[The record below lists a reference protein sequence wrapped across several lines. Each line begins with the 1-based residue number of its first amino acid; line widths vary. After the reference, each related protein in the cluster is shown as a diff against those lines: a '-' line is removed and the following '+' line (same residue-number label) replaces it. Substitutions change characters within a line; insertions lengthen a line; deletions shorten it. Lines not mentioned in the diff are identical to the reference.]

1 MAVTVATRKYNIIYV
16 YSVPYEDHK
25 GLLKIGKAEVDVEED
40 YYPTPNDEPMTKA
53 AEKRIAEQL
62 GTGGFK
68 HTLEH
73 TEVAHYRDENGKG
86 KAFDDHAVHDVLKH
100 SGYSN
105 HDFGEDISGGEWF
118 PVSLE
123 TALAA
128 IQAVKEERQSLT
140 SPKHSIP
147 EEEIH
152 FREEQDDAIGRTITH
167 FAFGDKMLWN
177 AKMRFG
183 KTLCALEVVR
193 QLDSK
198 RTLILTHRPAVRDG
212 WFEDFEKIKFE
223 HYQRGCK
230 PRSDGSIPQGGLGQS
245 FESMEKDLREYGT
258 HYIYFMSMQD
268 LRGSK
273 ETGGKFDKNAAI
285 FSADWDLVILDE
297 AHEGTQTKLGKAVI
311 AALQKRHPKML
322 YLSGTPYNILD
333 QFSGDEIYTW
343 DYVKEQEAKEN
354 WYKNRPNEPNPY
366 EGLPRM
372 NIHTY
377 SMGSAFEN
385 YKHAENDYF
394 DFKEFFRVWTGDVER
409 DNSEMPA
416 DAQIGDFVHKD
427 DVRAF
432 LDLLTKDD
440 HDSNYPFANE
450 LFRGYFQHSFW
461 VVPGVKAA
469 AALTTMLEE
478 HPVFGHD
485 AFKIVNVAGDGSKL
499 AATDIEQD
507 ISDESREEME
517 KGEEEI
523 KAALAKVKA
532 AIANNKRTITI
543 SCGRLTT
550 GVTVPEWTAV
560 LMLAGSYSTK
570 ASAYMQTIF
579 RVQSPAKDGTIK
591 HECYA
596 FDFAPDRTVTVVED
610 YLNVARKLQEG
621 KSGEEA
627 QEKEKGHH
635 GEAHGKYTKDFLRFC
650 PIISFDGSE
659 TKPLDTMH
667 FMKKVHRAIADQIY
681 HKGFNDPRLFS
692 SFDDVTMKD
701 LEFLS
706 GVEKLFGSAAK
717 SAMSNEGKVTV
728 NDTGLT
734 GEDAPQTGTE
744 EGGEPKESKSK
755 KKTTDKKQS
764 SYKESLRRYK
774 QLMGAVA
781 KRFPLL
787 LFGAVDNLDENH
799 WSLKQFVNDM
809 EVNDWEQFMPRG
821 YSQADFMK
829 MEHLFNNDF
838 FITSTQLLLDDTR
851 KADTLP
857 VGERVSLMAHI
868 LQRFHYPDKETVLTP
883 WRVVNLHMTNTIG
896 GYSFYSDDKF
906 LRETLE
912 PQLLRQDITQD
923 VFSPDAK
930 LLEINS
936 KSGVYPLWLAYTL
949 FRFRCAEQGN
959 NLTREQEQAIWDE
972 VVTTQLFVLC
982 KTEMAKRI
990 TERVLRG
997 YRTNVPTRCKFEP
1010 RLLKQLKDEEERK
1023 TLIKRLKK
1031 YSYWGIENM
1040 EPNKFDFKAVVGNP
1054 PYQLTGGSGGNNDA
1068 PIFQHFSMLAHKVT
1082 SNYVSIIEP
1091 ARWFA
1096 AGRENLL
1103 GEYRQYMLTC
1113 GEIRK
1118 IKTFADGKSVF
1129 PRVEIKGGICYYLAD
1144 KQYDGSC
1151 EYTLVQDGKAS
1162 TTEMDLSNFDVLI
1175 REPKLVNIIKN
1186 AKTIAEQEGR
1196 AFVDSIIS
1204 NDTPFGIPSNPRTST
1219 KTPFAVYETVD
1230 PSHDVLLYHIENQKR
1245 KVEYAALSDIHKN
1258 VQDIDHPKVFIP
1270 GAGGGGNDP
1279 YVLGKPEVAPAHSV
1293 CSQSYLYAAFD
1304 TDNEAEAF
1312 CKYIKT
1318 RFLRILVSAMK
1329 ITQSAPQRVY
1339 KFVPVQDFTSNS
1351 DIDWSKSVA
1360 DIDKQLYAKYN
1371 LSADEIAFIEKMI
1384 KPME

>member
-1 MAVTVATRKYNIIYV
+1 MAVTTATRKYNIIYV

-40 YYPTPNDEPMTKA
+40 YYPSPNDEPMKKA
-53 AEKRIAEQL
+53 AEKRISEQL

-68 HTLEH
+68 HTLEY
-73 TEVAHYRDENGKG
+73 TEVAHYRDDNGKG

-118 PVSLE
+118 PVTLE
-123 TALAA
+123 TAKEA
-128 IQAVKEERQSLT
+128 IKAVKEERQSLT
-140 SPKHSIP
+140 SPMHSIP
-147 EEEIH
+147 EDEIH
-152 FREEQDDAIGRTITH
+152 FREEQEDAIERTITH
-167 FAFGDKMLWN
+167 FGFGDKMLWN

-193 QLDSK
+193 KMDSK

-230 PRSDGSIPQGGLGQS
+230 PRSDGSIPEGGLGQS
-245 FESMEKDLREYGT
+245 FETMEKDLLQNGT
-258 HYIYFMSMQD
+258 HYIYFMSIQD

-285 FSADWDLVILDE
+285 FSNNWDLVILDE

-311 AALQKRHPKML
+311 AALQKRKPKML

-333 QFSGDEIYTW
+333 QFSGSEIYTW
-343 DYVKEQEAKEN
+343 DYVKEQQAKEE
-354 WYKNRPNEPNPY
+354 WPSKHPGVPNPY

-377 SMGSAFEN
+377 SMGSSFES

-394 DFKEFFRVWTGDVER
+394 DFREFFRVWTGDANT
-409 DNSEMPA
+409 DNGEMPT
-416 DAQIGDFVHKD
+416 DAKIGDFVHKE

-440 HDSNYPFANE
+440 PDSNYPFANE

-469 AALTTMLEE
+469 AALTSMLEE
-478 HPVFGHD
+478 HPIFGHNN
-485 AFKIVNVAGDGSKL
+485 FKIVNVAGDGGKL
-499 AATDIEQD
+499 AASDLESEQTDETL
-507 ISDESREEME
+507 EEME
-517 KGEEEI
+517 NSEAEI
-523 KAALAKVKA
+523 KAALAKVKD
-532 AIANNKRTITI
+532 AIAHNKRTITI

-560 LMLAGSYSTK
+560 LMLAGSYNTK
-570 ASAYMQTIF
+570 AAIYMQTIF

-596 FDFAPDRTVTVVED
+596 FDFAPDRTVTVVND
-610 YLNVARKLQEG
+610 YLNVARKLEEE
-621 KSGEEA
+621 KSGQEA
-627 QEKEKGHH
+627 QKKEKGHH
-635 GEAHGKYTKDFLRFC
+635 GDAHGRYTDSFLHFC

-659 TKPLDTMH
+659 TKPLETIS
-667 FMKKVHRAIADQIY
+667 FMTKVNRAIADQIY
-681 HKGFNDPRLFS
+681 HKGFNDHRLFKR
-692 SFDDVTMKD
+692 FDDVTMSE

-717 SAMSNEGKVTV
+717 STMSNEGKVTV
-728 NDTGLT
+728 NDSGLT
-734 GEDAPQTGTE
+734 GENAPRESGDTTKPTDTTNKK
-744 EGGEPKESKSK
+744 PK
-755 KKTTDKKQS
+755 DKKQS
-764 SYKESLRRYK
+764 SYKESLKRY
-774 QLMGAVA
+774 QELMGAVA

-787 LFGAVDNLDENH
+787 LFGAVDTLDKEH
-799 WSLKQFVNDM
+799 WSLQQFVANM
-809 EVNDWEQFMPRG
+809 EKDDWEQFMPRG
-821 YSQADFMK
+821 YTQDKFLEMQ
-829 MEHLFNNDF
+829 HLFNNDF
-838 FITSTQLLLDDTR
+838 FITSTQLLLEDTHE
-851 KADTLP
+851 ADTLP
-857 VGERVSLMAHI
+857 VSERVSKMAHI

-883 WRVVNLHMTNTIG
+883 WRVVNLHMTETIG
-896 GYSFYSDDKF
+896 GYSFYKDDKF
-906 LRETLE
+906 LKESFA
-912 PQLLRQDITQD
+912 PQLIEQDITRE
-923 VFSPDAK
+923 VFGKDSK

-949 FRFRCAEQGN
+949 FRFRCEEHGD
-959 NLTREQEQAIWDE
+959 NLTHEQEQTIWDR
-972 VVTTQLFVLC
+972 VVQEQLFVLC
-982 KTEMAKRI
+982 KTEMAQRI
-990 TERVLRG
+990 TERVLVG
-997 YRTNVPTRCKFEP
+997 YRKNITPRCQYEP
-1010 RLLKQLKDEEERK
+1010 DLLRILKDDERK
-1023 TLIKRLKK
+1023 EKLVKRLKK

-1040 EPNKFDFKAVVGNP
+1040 EPNKFEFKAVVGNP

-1068 PIFQHFSMLAHKVT
+1068 PIFQHFSMLAHNVT

-1103 GEYRQYMLTC
+1103 GDYRQFMLNC
-1113 GEIRK
+1113 GEIKR

-1144 KQYDGSC
+1144 KLHDGPC
-1151 EYTLVQDGKAS
+1151 EYTLVQGDKTT
-1162 TTEMDLSNFDVLI
+1162 TTEMNLSNFDVLI
-1175 REPKLVNIIKN
+1175 REPKLVNIIQKVKIK
-1186 AKTIAEQEGR
+1186 AMEEKHK
-1196 AFVDSIIS
+1196 FVDSLIS

-1219 KTPFAVYETVD
+1219 KTPFNVYEMSK
-1230 PSHDVLLYHIENQKR
+1230 PAHDVLLFHIENQKR
-1245 KVEYAALSDIHKN
+1245 RVEYAAIADLHKN
-1258 VQDIDHPKVFIP
+1258 VQDIDRPKVFIP

-1304 TDNEAEAF
+1304 TDEEAEAF

-1339 KFVPVQDFTSNS
+1339 KFVPLQDFTSHS
-1351 DIDWSKSVA
+1351 DIDWSKSIPE
-1360 DIDKQLYAKYN
+1360 IDQQLYRKYN
-1371 LSADEIAFIEKMI
+1371 LSPDETAFIEKMI

>member
-1 MAVTVATRKYNIIYV
+1 MAVTTATRKYNIIYV

-40 YYPTPNDEPMTKA
+40 YYPTPNDESMTKA

-68 HTLEH
+68 HQLEY
-73 TEVAHYRDENGKG
+73 TEVAHYRDDNGKG
-86 KAFDDHAVHDVLKH
+86 KSFIDIDVHTVLRN
-100 SGYSN
+100 SGYQN
-105 HDFGEDISGGEWF
+105 YDFGEDISGGEWF
-118 PVSLE
+118 PVTLE
-123 TALAA
+123 TAIEA
-128 IQAVKEERQSLT
+128 IHAVKEERQSLT
-140 SPKHSIP
+140 APKHSIP

-152 FREEQDDAIGRTITH
+152 FREEQDDAINRTIAH
-167 FAFGDKMLWN
+167 FGFGDKMLWN

-183 KTLCALEVVR
+183 KTLCALEVAR
-193 QLDSK
+193 LMDSK

-212 WFEDFEKIKFE
+212 WFEDFDKINFE
-223 HYQRGCK
+223 HYQRGSK
-230 PRSDGSIPQGGLGQS
+230 PRPDGSIPQGGPGQS
-245 FESMEKDLREYGT
+245 FESMEKDLRNNGT

-273 ETGGKFDKNAAI
+273 ETGGKFDKNASI
-285 FSADWDLVILDE
+285 FSTNWDLVILDE

-311 AALQKRHPKML
+311 AALQKRKPKML

-333 QFSGDEIYTW
+333 QFSGSEIYTW
-343 DYVKEQEAKEN
+343 DYVKEQQAKEE
-354 WYKNRPNEPNPY
+354 WSTKHPGVPNPY

-377 SMGSAFEN
+377 SMGAAFET

-394 DFKEFFRVWTGDVER
+394 DFREFFRVWTGDAEV
-409 DNSEMPA
+409 DNGEMPSY
-416 DAQIGDFVHKD
+416 AQAGDFVHKE

-432 LDLLTKDD
+432 LDLLTKEDP
-440 HDSNYPFANE
+440 DSNYPFANE

-478 HPVFGHD
+478 HPVFRS
-485 AFKIVNVAGDGSKL
+485 FKVVNVAGEGGKL
-499 AATDIEQD
+499 ASADLEDEPQ
-507 ISDESREEME
+507 DESLEEME
-517 KGEEEI
+517 NSEAEI
-523 KAALAKVKA
+523 KAALGKVKS

-570 ASAYMQTIF
+570 AATYMQTIF

-596 FDFAPDRTVTVVED
+596 FDFAPDRTVTVVND
-610 YLNVARKLQEG
+610 YLNVARKLDEE

-627 QEKEKGHH
+627 QKKEKGHH
-635 GEAHGKYTKDFLRFC
+635 GDAHGRYTDSFLHFC

-659 TKPLDTMH
+659 TKPLETIP
-667 FMKKVHRAIADQIY
+667 FMTKVNRAIADQIY
-681 HKGFNDPRLFS
+681 HKGFNDHRLFS
-692 SFDDVTMKD
+692 RFDDVTMKD

-706 GVEKLFGSAAK
+706 HVEKLFGSAAK
-717 SAMSNEGKVTV
+717 STMSNEGKITV
-728 NDTGLT
+728 NEQGLT
-734 GEDAPQTGTE
+734 GEDAPRD
-744 EGGEPKESKSK
+744 GGDTPKPTDKNK
-755 KKTTDKKQS
+755 KKPADKKQS
-764 SYKESLRRYK
+764 SYKESLKRYQ

-787 LFGAVDNLDENH
+787 LFGAVDNLDREH
-799 WSLKQFVNDM
+799 WSLQQFVVDM
-809 EVNDWEQFMPRG
+809 DKADWEQFMPRG
-821 YSQADFMK
+821 YTQEEFLK
-829 MEHLFNNDF
+829 MQHLFNNDF
-838 FITSTQLLLDDTR
+838 FITSTQLLLEDTR
-851 KADTLP
+851 EADTLP
-857 VGERVSLMAHI
+857 VSERVSKMAHI

-883 WRVVNLHMTNTIG
+883 WRVVNLHMTDTIG
-896 GYSFYSDDKF
+896 GYSFYKDDKF
-906 LRETLE
+906 LKEAFE
-912 PQLLRQDITQD
+912 PQLFEQDITRE
-923 VFSPDAK
+923 VFAPNSK

-949 FRFRCAEQGN
+949 FRFRCEEQGN
-959 NLTREQEQAIWDE
+959 NLTREQEQTIWDS
-972 VVTTQLFVLC
+972 VVRDQLFVLC

-990 TERVLRG
+990 TERVLVG
-997 YRTNVPTRCKFEP
+997 YRTGIKPMCQYEP
-1010 RLLKQLKDEEERK
+1010 DLLKILKDEERK
-1023 TLIKRLKK
+1023 QRLVKRLKK

-1040 EPNKFDFKAVVGNP
+1040 EPNKFEFKAVVGNP

-1068 PIFQHFSMLAHKVT
+1068 PIFQLFSMLAHNVT
-1082 SNYVSIIEP
+1082 SNFVSIIEP

-1103 GEYRQYMLTC
+1103 GDYRQYMLTC

-1144 KQYDGSC
+1144 KQYDGLC
-1151 EYTLVQDGKAS
+1151 EYTLVQGEKAT
-1162 TTEMDLSNFDVLI
+1162 TTEMNLSNFDVLI
-1175 REPKLVNIIKN
+1175 REPKLVNIIK
-1186 AKTIAEQEGR
+1186 KVQSVAEQEGR
-1196 AFVDSIIS
+1196 KYVDSVIS

-1219 KTPFAVYETVD
+1219 KTPFNVYETLE
-1230 PSHDVLLYHIENQKR
+1230 PSHDVLLFHIENQKR
-1245 KVEYAALSDIHKN
+1245 RVEYAALADIHKN
-1258 VQDIDHPKVFIP
+1258 IQDIDRPKVFIP

-1304 TDNEAEAF
+1304 TDQEAESF
-1312 CKYIKT
+1312 CNYIRT

-1339 KFVPVQDFTSNS
+1339 KFVPLQDFTANS
-1351 DIDWSKSVA
+1351 DINWNQSVVE
-1360 DIDKQLYAKYN
+1360 IDKQLYAKYN
-1371 LSADEIAFIEKMI
+1371 LSPDEIAFIEKMI

>member
-25 GLLKIGKAEVDVEED
+25 DLLKIGKAEVDVEED
-40 YYPTPNDEPMTKA
+40 YYPVPNDEPMNKA

-68 HTLEH
+68 HKLEY

-123 TALAA
+123 TAIEA

-140 SPKHSIP
+140 APKHSIP

-152 FREEQDDAIGRTITH
+152 FREEQDDAIGQTISH

-193 QLDSK
+193 QMNSK

-285 FSADWDLVILDE
+285 FSANWDLIILDE

-354 WYKNRPNEPNPY
+354 WYKNRPNEHNPY

-394 DFKEFFRVWTGDVER
+394 DFKEFFRVWTGDAEK

-416 DAQIGDFVHKD
+416 NAQVGDFVHKD

-440 HDSNYPFANE
+440 PDSNYPFANE

-485 AFKIVNVAGDGSKL
+485 AFKIVNVAGDGGKL
-499 AATDIEQD
+499 AATDLEQD
-507 ISDESREEME
+507 VADESREEME
-517 KGEEEI
+517 KSEAEI

-532 AIANNKRTITI
+532 AIATNKRTITI

-659 TKPLDTMH
+659 TKPLDTMQ

-717 SAMSNEGKVTV
+717 STMSNEGKVTV

-734 GEDAPQTGTE
+734 GEDAPHTGTD
-744 EGGEPKESKSK
+744 EGGESKESKSK

-821 YSQADFMK
+821 YSQADFLK

-851 KADTLP
+851 KADKLP

-906 LRETLE
+906 LRETLD
-912 PQLLRQDITQD
+912 PQLIQQDITND

-949 FRFRCAEQGN
+949 FRFRCAEHGD
-959 NLTREQEQAIWDE
+959 NLTRDQEQSIWDE

-997 YRTNVPTRCKFEP
+997 YRTDVPTRCKFEP
-1010 RLLKQLKDEEERK
+1010 RLLKQLKDDEERK

-1054 PYQLTGGSGGNNDA
+1054 PYQEMDGGNNASAKPVYHHFAALARELSPCFFSLIMPARWYAGGKGLDDFRSKMLADKRIIKLVDFANSADCFPKVSIAGGISYFLWRRDANEDCEITNMNRGKIVSVVKRDLSQYTILVRDNNAYNTIQKILNDPDKMMSCRVYSRNSFNLPSNFRGHSSKEDGDLTVLTSNGVFYVKPNRVKVNDELLGKYKVIITYAMSGGNKPSSDGTYQIISSLTILKPQEICTETFLVLDA
-1068 PIFQHFSMLAHKVT
+1068 FSDETNALALT
-1082 SNYVSIIEP
+1082 NYV
-1091 ARWFA
+1091 
-1096 AGRENLL
+1096 
-1103 GEYRQYMLTC
+1103 
-1113 GEIRK
+1113 
-1118 IKTFADGKSVF
+1118 KTKFF
-1129 PRVEIKGGICYYLAD
+1129 
-1144 KQYDGSC
+1144 
-1151 EYTLVQDGKAS
+1151 
-1162 TTEMDLSNFDVLI
+1162 
-1175 REPKLVNIIKN
+1175 
-1186 AKTIAEQEGR
+1186 
-1196 AFVDSIIS
+1196 
-1204 NDTPFGIPSNPRTST
+1204 
-1219 KTPFAVYETVD
+1219 
-1230 PSHDVLLYHIENQKR
+1230 
-1245 KVEYAALSDIHKN
+1245 
-1258 VQDIDHPKVFIP
+1258 
-1270 GAGGGGNDP
+1270 
-1279 YVLGKPEVAPAHSV
+1279 
-1293 CSQSYLYAAFD
+1293 
-1304 TDNEAEAF
+1304 
-1312 CKYIKT
+1312 
-1318 RFLRILVSAMK
+1318 RFLLLQSLTSIH
-1329 ITQSAPQRVY
+1329 ITKDTFR
-1339 KFVPVQDFTSNS
+1339 FVPLQDFTANS

-1360 DIDKQLYAKYN
+1360 EIDQQLYAKYN
-1371 LSADEIAFIEKMI
+1371 LSSDEISFIEKMI
-1384 KPME
+1384 KPM

>member
-25 GLLKIGKAEVDVEED
+25 DLLKIGKAEVDVEED
-40 YYPTPNDEPMTKA
+40 YYPVPNDEPMNKA

-68 HTLEH
+68 HKLEY

-118 PVSLE
+118 PVSLQ
-123 TALAA
+123 TAIEA

-152 FREEQDDAIGRTITH
+152 FREEQDDAIGQTINH

-193 QLDSK
+193 QMSSK

-285 FSADWDLVILDE
+285 FSANWDLVILDE

-354 WYKNRPNEPNPY
+354 WYKNRPNEHNPY

-394 DFKEFFRVWTGDVER
+394 DFKEFFRVWTGDAEK
-409 DNSEMPA
+409 DNSEMPSN
-416 DAQIGDFVHKD
+416 AQVGDFVHKD

-440 HDSNYPFANE
+440 PDSNYPFANE

-485 AFKIVNVAGDGSKL
+485 AFKIVNVAGDGGKL
-499 AATDIEQD
+499 AATDLEQD
-507 ISDESREEME
+507 VADESREEME
-517 KGEEEI
+517 KSEAEI

-532 AIANNKRTITI
+532 AIASNKRTITI

-560 LMLAGSYSTK
+560 LMLAGSYSSK

-659 TKPLDTMH
+659 TKPLDTMQ

-717 SAMSNEGKVTV
+717 STMSNEGKVTV

-734 GEDAPQTGTE
+734 GEDAPHTGTD

-821 YSQADFMK
+821 YSQADFLK

-851 KADTLP
+851 KADKLP

-906 LRETLE
+906 LRETLN
-912 PQLLRQDITQD
+912 PQLIQQDITQD
-923 VFSPDAK
+923 VFSPESK

-949 FRFRCAEQGN
+949 FRFRCAEQGD
-959 NLTREQEQAIWDE
+959 NLTRDQEQAIWDE

-997 YRTNVPTRCKFEP
+997 YRTDVPTRCKFEP
-1010 RLLKQLKDEEERK
+1010 RLLKQLKDDEERK

-1054 PYQLTGGSGGNNDA
+1054 PYQLMDKGTHKSSSST
-1068 PIFQHFSMLAHKVT
+1068 PIYDKFVGLGKNLRPDHLSLIM
-1082 SNYVSIIEP
+1082 P
-1091 ARWFA
+1091 ARWYVGGKGLDEFRQEMIQDRHIA
-1096 AGRENLL
+1096 ILQDYQDSKEVFPGVAIEGGVCYFLRRENYE
-1103 GEYRQYMLTC
+1103 GECM
-1113 GEIRK
+1113 ISISSK
-1118 IKTFADGKSVF
+1118 DGKKQST
-1129 PRVEIKGGICYYLAD
+1129 RYLQTGDA
-1144 KQYDGSC
+1144 
-1151 EYTLVQDGKAS
+1151 
-1162 TTEMDLSNFDVLI
+1162 DVLI
-1175 REPKLVNIIKN
+1175 RYETAISIYNKVSS
-1186 AKTIAEQEGR
+1186 TTEEGR
-1196 AFVDSIIS
+1196 YFSSLVWPRR
-1204 NDTPFGIPSNPRTST
+1204 PFGIDTIDDTLLS
-1219 KTPFAVYETVD
+1219 KTPIEGGFALHALMDRTRVVRYLQPNFKI
-1230 PSHDVLLYHIENQKR
+1230 PSGQELVPAY
-1245 KVEYAALSDIHKN
+1245 
-1258 VQDIDHPKVFIP
+1258 KVFISKAD
-1270 GAGGGGNDP
+1270 GAAGQVGNP
-1279 YVLGKPEVAPAHSV
+1279 IPANIIGKSIAGAPNAI
-1293 CSQSYLYAAFD
+1293 CTETFLAIGPFETEEMMLNAQTYLK
-1304 TDNEAEAF
+1304 TKF
-1312 CKYIKT
+1312 CRCLIGIRKSKNMTKETY
-1318 RFLRILVSAMK
+1318 S
-1329 ITQSAPQRVY
+1329 
-1339 KFVPVQDFTSNS
+1339 FVPLQDFTASS

-1360 DIDKQLYAKYN
+1360 EIDQQLYAKYN
-1371 LSADEIAFIEKMI
+1371 LSPDEISFIEKMI
-1384 KPME
+1384 KPM

>member
-1 MAVTVATRKYNIIYV
+1 MAVTTATRKYNIIYV
-16 YSVPYEDHK
+16 YSVPYDDHK

-40 YYPTPNDEPMTKA
+40 YYPSPNDEPMTKA
-53 AEKRIAEQL
+53 AEKRIADQL

-68 HTLEH
+68 HKLEY
-73 TEVAHYRDENGKG
+73 TEVAHYRDEKGKG
-86 KAFDDHAVHDVLKH
+86 KTFDDYAVHNVLKH

-123 TALAA
+123 TAKEA
-128 IQAVKEERQSLT
+128 IKAVKEERQSLT
-140 SPKHSIP
+140 SPMHSIP

-152 FREEQDDAIGRTITH
+152 FREEQEDAIERTITH
-167 FAFGDKMLWN
+167 FGFGNKMLWN

-193 QLDSK
+193 QMDSK

-230 PRSDGSIPQGGLGQS
+230 PRSDGSIPEGGLGQS
-245 FESMEKDLREYGT
+245 FESMEKDLLQKGT
-258 HYIYFMSMQD
+258 HYIYFMSIQD

-285 FSADWDLVILDE
+285 FSTNWDLVILDE

-311 AALQKRHPKML
+311 AALQKRKPKML

-333 QFSGDEIYTW
+333 QFSGNEIYTW
-343 DYVKEQEAKEN
+343 DYVKEQQAKEE
-354 WYKNRPNEPNPY
+354 WSSKHPNVPNPY

-377 SMGSAFEN
+377 SMGASFES

-394 DFKEFFRVWTGDVER
+394 DFREFFRVWTGDANT
-409 DNSEMPA
+409 DGGEMPLNA
-416 DAQIGDFVHKD
+416 KIGDFVHKE

-440 HDSNYPFANE
+440 PDSNYPFANE

-469 AALTTMLEE
+469 AALTSMLEN
-478 HPVFGHD
+478 HPIFG
-485 AFKIVNVAGDGSKL
+485 AFKVVNVAGDGGKL
-499 AATDIEQD
+499 AA
-507 ISDESREEME
+507 SDLESEHTEETLEDME
-517 KGEEEI
+517 KSEAEI
-523 KAALAKVKA
+523 KAALAKVKD
-532 AIANNKRTITI
+532 AIAHNKRTITI

-560 LMLAGSYSTK
+560 LMLAGSYNTK
-570 ASAYMQTIF
+570 AAIYMQTIF

-596 FDFAPDRTVTVVED
+596 FDFAPDRTVTVVND
-610 YLNVARKLQEG
+610 YLNVARKLEEE
-621 KSGEEA
+621 KSGQEA
-627 QEKEKGHH
+627 QKKEKGHH
-635 GEAHGKYTKDFLRFC
+635 GDAHGRYTDSFLHFC

-659 TKPLDTMH
+659 TKPLETVS
-667 FMKKVHRAIADQIY
+667 FMTKVNRAIADQIY
-681 HKGFNDPRLFS
+681 HKGFNDHRLFKR
-692 SFDDVTMKD
+692 FDDVTMSE

-717 SAMSNEGKVTV
+717 STMSNEGKVTV
-728 NDTGLT
+728 NDSGLT
-734 GEDAPQTGTE
+734 GENAPR
-744 EGGEPKESKSK
+744 ESGDTTKPTDTKSK
-755 KKTTDKKQS
+755 KTKDKKQS
-764 SYKESLRRYK
+764 SYKESLKRY
-774 QLMGAVA
+774 QELMGAVA

-787 LFGAVDNLDENH
+787 LFGAVDNLDREH
-799 WSLKQFVNDM
+799 WSLQQFVADM
-809 EVNDWEQFMPRG
+809 DKADWEQFMPRG
-821 YSQADFMK
+821 YTQEKFLEMQ
-829 MEHLFNNDF
+829 HLFNNDF
-838 FITSTQLLLDDTR
+838 FITSTQLLLEDTR
-851 KADTLP
+851 EADTLP
-857 VGERVSLMAHI
+857 VSERVSKMAHI

-883 WRVVNLHMTNTIG
+883 WRVVNLHMTETIG
-896 GYSFYSDDKF
+896 GYSFYKDDKF
-906 LRETLE
+906 LKESFS
-912 PQLLRQDITQD
+912 PLLIEQDITRE
-923 VFSPDAK
+923 VFGKDSK

-949 FRFRCAEQGN
+949 FRFRCEERGD
-959 NLTREQEQAIWDE
+959 NLTREQEQAIWDD

-982 KTEMAKRI
+982 KTEMAQRI
-990 TERVLRG
+990 TERVLVG
-997 YRTNVPTRCKFEP
+997 YRKNITPRCQYEP
-1010 RLLKQLKDEEERK
+1010 DLLKILKDDERK
-1023 TLIKRLKK
+1023 EKLVKRLKK

-1040 EPNKFDFKAVVGNP
+1040 EPNKFEFKAVVGNP

-1068 PIFQHFSMLAHKVT
+1068 PIFQHFSMLAHNVT

-1103 GEYRQYMLTC
+1103 GDYRQFMLNC
-1113 GEIRK
+1113 GEIKR

-1144 KQYDGSC
+1144 KLHDGPC
-1151 EYTLVQDGKAS
+1151 EYTLVQGDKTT
-1162 TTEMDLSNFDVLI
+1162 TTEMNLSNFDVLI
-1175 REPKLVNIIKN
+1175 REPKLVNIIQKV
-1186 AKTIAEQEGR
+1186 KTKTMEDKDK
-1196 AFVDSIIS
+1196 FVDSLIS

-1219 KTPFAVYETVD
+1219 KTPFNVYETSE
-1230 PSHDVLLYHIENQKR
+1230 PAHDVLLFHIENQKR
-1245 KVEYAALSDIHKN
+1245 RVEYAAIADLHKN
-1258 VQDIDHPKVFIP
+1258 VQDIDRPKVFIP

-1293 CSQSYLYAAFD
+1293 CSQSYLYAAFN
-1304 TDNEAEAF
+1304 TDEEAEAF

-1339 KFVPVQDFTSNS
+1339 KFVPLQDFTAQS
-1351 DIDWSKSVA
+1351 DIDWSKSIPE
-1360 DIDKQLYAKYN
+1360 IDQQLYAKYN
-1371 LSADEIAFIEKMI
+1371 LSEDEISFIEKMI